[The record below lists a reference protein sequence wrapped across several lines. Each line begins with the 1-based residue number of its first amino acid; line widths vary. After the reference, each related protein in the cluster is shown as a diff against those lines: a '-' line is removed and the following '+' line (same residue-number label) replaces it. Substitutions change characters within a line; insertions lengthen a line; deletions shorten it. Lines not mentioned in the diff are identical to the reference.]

1 MTTLDHHTIA
11 CGDKFGNIFVL
22 RLPDHVNDDM
32 LVSNSNANSNAAL
45 WDHGWLNGAPNKVEV
60 INQYYLGEI
69 PTAMIATKKKEGE
82 SSNVNKAEVI
92 IVATISGGI
101 YALSPNKSST
111 ETHFFTQ
118 LEMFMRQEYTNLCHR
133 DHLSFRSMYGPVKNV
148 IDISLCERFMSMPYA
163 KQKEFAES
171 VDRELST
178 VIKKLEEIRNFET
191 LFN

>member
-1 MTTLDHHTIA
+1 MTTLDHHTVA

-32 LVSNSNANSNAAL
+32 LVSNASANTNANL

-60 INQYYLGEI
+60 VNQFYLGEI
-69 PTAMIATKKKEGE
+69 PTAMISSKRKEDNN
-82 SSNVNKAEVI
+82 NVNKAEVI
-92 IVATISGGI
+92 IVSTITGGI
-101 YALSPNKSST
+101 YAFSPNKSST
-111 ETHFFTQ
+111 ESTFFQQ
-118 LEMFMRQEYTNLCHR
+118 LEMFMRQEYSNLCHR
-133 DHLSFRSMYGPVKNV
+133 DHLAFRSLYGPVKNV

-178 VIKKLEEIRNFET
+178 VVKKLEEIRNFET
-191 LFN
+191 MFN